1 MIESIAALLSPHD
14 PALLD
19 AAMLRRERLHLRTG
33 QAEAFARLLPWALF
47 DTLPS
52 AEGLNDAELR
62 ILQKGRDVLYDML
75 VSPSLS
81 RRRRRLSPEN
91 LQNLAQ
97 QGVSMVVNRVQ
108 QRVPAIAAL
117 NAMLERRYRCLSW
130 TNCYAS
136 FRRDGAFPPH
146 RDEHDV
152 LVLQLQGE
160 KRWLFHGI
168 RAGEGTEL
176 FPDPAG
182 LPPPEAEFTLQPGD
196 LLFVPRG
203 DVHRAEVIGEDSLHL
218 SVGLQHARGGD
229 VLRWLADLADG
240 QAGGEDVLPL
250 ETGPD
255 REERRSR
262 LQAMIGGLADG
273 LDLEDFFAARDAAR
287 EPARPINLGLSGR
300 VTDAMLALPS
310 LRNHTLPAG
319 LTPVEGAVMA
329 HLLAHDGVRVAALAE
344 ALPLHDAAAVRDA
357 VASLARK
364 ALVFLGDQSVFKS
377 DGII

>member
-1 MIESIAALLSPHD
+1 MIESIAALLGPHD

-33 QAEAFARLLPWALF
+33 QAEPFARLLPWALF

-52 AEGLNDAELR
+52 AEGLNDAGLR
-62 ILQKGRDVLYDML
+62 ILQNGRDVLYDML
-75 VSPSLS
+75 VLPSLS

-91 LQNLAQ
+91 LQSLAH

-117 NAMLERRYRCLSW
+117 NAMLERRYRCISW

-146 RDEHDV
+146 RDAHDV

-160 KRWLFHGI
+160 KRWLFHGPG
-168 RAGEGTEL
+168 AGEGAEL

-182 LPPPEAEFTLQPGD
+182 LPPPAAEFALQPGD

-218 SVGLQHARGGD
+218 SIGLLHARGSD
-229 VLRWLADLADG
+229 VLRWLADLADA
-240 QAGGEDVLPL
+240 QAAGGEDVLPL
-250 ETGPD
+250 EAGPE
-255 REERRSR
+255 REERKAR
-262 LQAMIGGLADG
+262 LQAMIGALADG
-273 LDLEDFFAARDAAR
+273 LDLDAFFAARDAAR
-287 EPARPINLGLSGR
+287 EPMRPINLGLSGR
-300 VTDAMLALPS
+300 VTDGTLVLPS
-310 LRNHTLPAG
+310 LRHTTPPEG
-319 LTPVEGAVMA
+319 LTPIEGAVMA
-329 HLLAHDGVRVAALAE
+329 HLLPHDGVRVAALAA
-344 ALPLHDAAAVRDA
+344 ALPGHDPAAVRDA

-364 ALVFLGDQSVFKS
+364 ALVFLGD
-377 DGII
+377 